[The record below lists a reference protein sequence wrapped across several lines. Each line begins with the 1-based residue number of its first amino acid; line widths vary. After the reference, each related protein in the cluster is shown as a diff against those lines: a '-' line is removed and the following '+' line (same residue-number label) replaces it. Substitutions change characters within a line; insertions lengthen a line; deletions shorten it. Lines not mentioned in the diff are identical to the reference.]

1 MPRRSPEH
9 WKAQEQRF
17 LDAAR
22 RCFTRLGVDAASM
35 EELRTE
41 AGVSAGA
48 MYRYFPSKD
57 ELVHAAIETSLLEV
71 EELMTDIGRRDDAT
85 SPTQYLRVL
94 LGDLAKFR
102 HHTEGVDLFRLAIQG
117 WAYAQ
122 SRPQTRAM
130 IQDSVERQLA
140 LYRRAAECWTDRR
153 KVNAVATAMAG
164 AVMGYVVQSAF
175 ADTEIDPAGYSD
187 GLALL
192 G

>member
-57 ELVHAAIETSLLEV
+57 ELVHAAIDTSLVEV
-71 EELMTDIGRRDDAT
+71 EGLIEDIQRRED
-85 SPTQYLRVL
+85 PTGPLDYLRSL
-94 LGDLAKFR
+94 LGELAKFR

-122 SRPQTRAM
+122 SRPQTKAM
-130 IQDSVERQLA
+130 IQNSIERQLA
-140 LYRRAAECWTDRR
+140 LHRKAARHWTGRSKIDAAAM
-153 KVNAVATAMAG
+153 AVAG
-164 AVMGYVVQSAF
+164 AVIGYVVQSAF
-175 ADTEIDPAGYSD
+175 ADAEIDAAAYCD
-187 GLALL
+187 GLAVFS
-192 G
+192 